1 MSTVTCGFASKW
13 TRVHLPKKSFLN
25 MELINAFFSQ
35 NVYSCVENV
44 YTRGGGLGLSMSA
57 PREFP
62 LVSGL
67 FRVFRVPFSPSPSL
81 ALNCGDVYKKDA
93 LIKTCPLTCQMF
105 AGADFHPY
113 LPAVLLP
120 EKSKNDALIKIWP
133 LTCQMFV
140 CAFLY
145 THLPAVL
152 FAKKCEK
159 YALIK
164 TIPNLINAHFFTDG
178 GAL

>member
-1 MSTVTCGFASKW
+1 MSALTCGFARKW
-13 TRVHLPKKSFLN
+13 TRVQLPKKSFLKT
-25 MELINAFFSQ
+25 ELINAFFSQ
-35 NVYSCVENV
+35 NVYSCVKNV

-67 FRVFRVPFSPSPSL
+67 LRVFRVPFAPSLSL
-81 ALNCGDVYKKDA
+81 ALNCGNMHKKCA
-93 LIKTCPLTCQMF
+93 LIKTCLLTCQMF

-113 LPAVLLP
+113 LPAVL
-120 EKSKNDALIKIWP
+120 
-133 LTCQMFV
+133 
-140 CAFLY
+140 
-145 THLPAVL
+145 

-164 TIPNLINAHFFTDG
+164 TAPNLINAHFFTDG

>member
-1 MSTVTCGFASKW
+1 MTCGFASKW

-57 PREFP
+57 TREFP

-93 LIKTCPLTCQMF
+93 LIKTC
-105 AGADFHPY
+105 
-113 LPAVLLP
+113 
-120 EKSKNDALIKIWP
+120 P